1 MSGSEYRWLA
11 LHPLIRGS
19 LLSLAVAAF
28 CVGCF
33 FLNSVTP
40 AACADP
46 VVQVAA
52 AAAPAQNGTEPAR
65 ATWPHTVVRLWLLVP
80 QLLPT
85 NDR

>member
-28 CVGCF
+28 CVGSF
-33 FLNSVTP
+33 FMNNLTP
-40 AACADP
+40 ATCADP
-46 VVQVAA
+46 VVQVVAA
-52 AAAPAQNGTEPAR
+52 SAPAHNAGEPAH
-65 ATWPHTVVRLWLLVP
+65 TPWPHTVLRLWLLVP

-85 NDR
+85 HDR